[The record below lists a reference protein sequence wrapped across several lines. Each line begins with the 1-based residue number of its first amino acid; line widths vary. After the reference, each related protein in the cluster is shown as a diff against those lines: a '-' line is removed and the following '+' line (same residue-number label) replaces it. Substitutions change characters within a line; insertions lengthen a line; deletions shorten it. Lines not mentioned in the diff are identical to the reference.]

1 MADECVIESN
11 RRDLFARNGK
21 EVKQVRHQNNPCGIS
36 GRDGH
41 GLFFCVAEKFCNQRS
56 AVMTKQEMIFHCG

>member
-21 EVKQVRHQNNPCGIS
+21 EVKQLRHQNNPCGIS

-41 GLFFCVAEKFCNQRS
+41 GLFFCVAESF
-56 AVMTKQEMIFHCG
+56 VTKEVL